1 MVLDNYSS
9 MSIDELGSSLL
20 QKKDDAAKKA
30 AKRSKKND
38 RIQQALAVL
47 MLGQGVMKSQ
57 YKKRAKELEDFHK
70 FEILN
75 NENESKQIGMTSSIV
90 STIGNKWEDK
100 GGDIDS
106 RVNSFENSDDY
117 TAFSQKVLPFIQQKI
132 KAV

>member
-70 FEILN
+70 FEIRYY
-75 NENESKQIGMTSSIV
+75 V
-90 STIGNKWEDK
+90 
-100 GGDIDS
+100 
-106 RVNSFENSDDY
+106 
-117 TAFSQKVLPFIQQKI
+117 
-132 KAV
+132 